1 MGQKLSLLNKNEN
14 YRNNQIHPDE
24 MQILA
29 TQEELIREITEI
41 SINLAENYNK
51 EFLRPDF
58 CNRVA
63 LVATEK
69 LGNFSKSQLD
79 DVVYTLGVVAEDPML
94 KENLC
99 QAIIDHYMKRIQLI
113 STIINSLEPCS
124 KMVKAVNTGPICVG
138 NPDIFD
144 KQECN
149 DNGNNWQNFNFMTY
163 NIDKNAEQNKAF
175 LNSLNN
181 LNIEFT
187 RDLEAIKKILEDVMN
202 INYNIADEQL
212 DNLQIETQQLITTM
226 EYKCKLYY
234 YEVLLNPP
242 MTWNEIQNDEERA
255 NLRQQ
260 LNEQLIQNR
269 AEINKKHLEIKNS
282 LNDISIPEA
291 GSSP

>member
-41 SINLAENYNK
+41 SIKLAENYNK

-69 LGNFSKSQLD
+69 LGNYSKSQLN

-144 KQECN
+144 EQECK
-149 DNGNNWQNFNFMTY
+149 DSNNEWQNFNFMTY
-163 NIDKNAEQNKAF
+163 NIDKSAPQNQAF

-187 RDLEAIKKILEDVMN
+187 KDLESVKKILEDIMN

-212 DNLQIETQQLITTM
+212 DNLQMETQQLITTM

-242 MTWNEIQNDEERA
+242 MSWNEIQNEDNKKELRER
-255 NLRQQ
+255 
-260 LNEQLIQNR
+260 LNRELIEKQTEIEQ
-269 AEINKKHLEIKNS
+269 KHLEIKKGMT
-282 LNDISIPEA
+282 DVSIPNA
-291 GSSP
+291 ASSP